1 MAQCVSFI
9 FCDYDIVSLSIVLLC
24 AVGIRIML
32 RTWRTR

>member
-9 FCDYDIVSLSIVLLC
+9 FSNYVIMSLLIVLLC